1 MVIELRLGETHPTSS
16 AAELHRTV
24 RSERF
29 RIAMETVNRVAAGL
43 ENASLSRLLPPPPPP
58 SVLEKWAPSVPPAAQ
73 SMFTAP
79 SNLL

>member
-1 MVIELRLGETHPTSS
+1 MVIELRLGETHPTTS

-29 RIAMETVNRVAAGL
+29 RIAMETANRGL
-43 ENASLSRLLPPPPPP
+43 ENASLSRPPPP